1 METMRVFTSRTGVA
15 VAGLLAAFLPGVL
28 PAQVSTNSYARAEAY
43 LPWNAVTLTSG
54 TEVTPR
60 WIGPDRFWFRG
71 RRMDG
76 YEFVLVDPAK
86 LSRGPA
92 FDHERLAAALSMA
105 ADTAYTGRKLP
116 FTEFE
121 FVRDGRAIQ
130 FQVADSI
137 RWTCDIVAY
146 SCSGPDSAAAFPRY
160 EIRSPDGKWAAF
172 EKNENLWVRNLESRE
187 ETPLS
192 TDGATDWGYAVVP
205 EGCCSEITNRRRKF
219 RPPPVLKWSPDSKR
233 IATHRYDERNV
244 EKLYLLETATGR
256 PKLHSWHYAMP
267 GDSVIPAFEIYV
279 FDVAAKKGV
288 KVQVDKQPGNFT
300 AADSVFPEVRWTEDG
315 SSLFVTT
322 RSRDWKKWELF
333 RADPADGSVKR
344 VLTESGRTYREVNQF
359 PFRGGPN
366 WRPIRNGA
374 EALWWSERDG
384 WGHLYRYDV
393 ASGKVLNQVTTGQWL
408 VVDLLSVDETLGWVY
423 FTAVGREAGLDPYYA
438 QLYRVKLDGTSL
450 TRLTPE
456 NDDHQISAS
465 PSGKYFLD
473 VHSARDAAPISVVR
487 TPDGRVLQPVETA
500 DISRLIGT
508 GWRPAVPFRARARD
522 GVTDVHG
529 YLYFPS
535 RMDSG
540 AKYPVVDYVYPGPQ
554 VGAVFSRNFT
564 VGAPGYGSA
573 LAELGFI
580 VFTVDAMGSPLRSK
594 AFHDAYYANMTDNGI
609 PDHISA
615 LRELAA
621 RYPQMDLDRVGIYGH
636 SGGGFASTDAI
647 LRYPDFFKVAVSSAG
662 NHDNRGYAFGWG
674 EKYQGLLEKKGTGD
688 SYDSQANQGY
698 AANLKGKL
706 LLTYGTLDDNVHAN
720 MTLRVAEE
728 LIKANKTFDMFVFPN
743 RNHSY
748 AGEPYVIRRTWD
760 YLVQNLRG
768 ETPPA
773 DYLIRPPPK

>member
-1 METMRVFTSRTGVA
+1 VFTCPAGRA
-15 VAGLLAAFLPGVL
+15 VAGLLAVFLPGAL
-28 PAQVSTNSYARAEAY
+28 AAQVTTNQYARAEAF
-43 LPWNAVTLTSG
+43 LPWNSITLTSG
-54 TEVTPR
+54 TEVAPR

-76 YEFVLVDPAK
+76 HEFVLVDPSK
-86 LSRGPA
+86 LTRGPA
-92 FDHERLAAALSMA
+92 FDHERLAAALSVA

-121 FVRDGRAIQ
+121 FVGEGRAVQ

-146 SCSGPDSAAAFPRY
+146 TCSGPDSAAAFPRH
-160 EIRSPDGKWAAF
+160 EIRSPDRKWAAF
-172 EKNENLWVRNLESRE
+172 EKNENLWVRNLETRE
-187 ETPLS
+187 ETQLS
-192 TDGATDWGYAVVP
+192 TDGVADWGYAVVP

-219 RPPPVLKWSPDSKR
+219 RLPPVLKWSPDSKR

-244 EKLYLLETATGR
+244 EKLHLLETATGR
-256 PKLHSWHYAMP
+256 PKLHSWRYAMP
-267 GDSVIPAFEIYV
+267 GDSVIPMFDIYV
-279 FDVAAKKGV
+279 FDVAAKRGV
-288 KVQVDKQPGNFT
+288 KIQVDRQPGFFT
-300 AADSVFPEVRWTEDG
+300 MADSVFHDVSWTGDG
-315 SSLFVTT
+315 AALFVTT
-322 RSRDWKKWELF
+322 RSRDFKRVELF
-333 RADPADGSVKR
+333 RADPADGTTRK
-344 VLTESGRTYREVNQF
+344 VLAESGKTYRELNQF

-366 WRPIRNGA
+366 WRPIRSGA
-374 EALWWSERDG
+374 EVLWWSERDG

-393 ASGKVLNQVTTGQWL
+393 ATGRVLNQVTSGSWL
-408 VVDLLSVDETLGWVY
+408 VQDLLSVDEALGWVY
-423 FTAVGREAGLDPYYA
+423 FTAVGREPGVDPYYQ
-438 QLYRVKLDGTSL
+438 QLYRVKLDGSAL

-456 NDDHQISAS
+456 NADHEISSS

-473 VHSARDAAPISVVR
+473 VHSRRDTVPTSVIR
-487 TPDGRVLQPVETA
+487 GPDGRVSQTVETA
-500 DISRLIGT
+500 DISRLLGT
-508 GWRPAVPFRARARD
+508 GWKPAVPFKARARD
-522 GVTDVHG
+522 GVTDVYG

-554 VGAVFSRNFT
+554 VGSVFSRSFT
-564 VGAPGYGSA
+564 VGPAGYGPS

-621 RYPQMDLDRVGIYGH
+621 RYPQMDLDRVGIFGH
-636 SGGGFASTDAI
+636 SGGGFASTAAI

-674 EKYQGLLEKKGTGD
+674 EKYHGLVEKKGTGD
-688 SYDSQANQGY
+688 SYDSQANQNY

-706 LLTYGTLDDNVHAN
+706 LLTYGTLDDNVHGN
-720 MTLRVAEE
+720 LTLRVAEE

-743 RNHSY
+743 RNHGY

-760 YLVQNLRG
+760 YLVEHLRG
-768 ETPPA
+768 EKPPA
-773 DYLIRPPPK
+773 DYFIRPPPR

>member
-1 METMRVFTSRTGVA
+1 VSSSRTGVA
-15 VAGLLAAFLPGVL
+15 AAGLLATLLPGAL
-28 PAQVSTNSYARAEAY
+28 SAQASTNSYARAEAF

-54 TEVTPR
+54 TEVAPR

-92 FDHERLAAALSMA
+92 FDHERLAAALSVA

-146 SCSGPDSAAAFPRY
+146 SCTGPDSAAAFPRY

-172 EKNENLWVRNLESRE
+172 EKNENLWVRNLESKE
-187 ETPLS
+187 ETQLS

-233 IATHRYDERNV
+233 IVTHRYDERNV
-244 EKLYLLETATGR
+244 QNLYLLETATGR
-256 PKLHSWHYAMP
+256 PKLHTWHYAMP
-267 GDSVIPAFEIYV
+267 GDSVIPTFEVYV
-279 FDVAAKKGV
+279 FDVAAKRGV
-288 KVQVDKQPGNFT
+288 KVQVEKQPGNFT

-333 RADPADGSVKR
+333 RADPADGSVKK
-344 VLTESGRTYREVNQF
+344 VLTESARTYREVNQY
-359 PFRGGPN
+359 PFRSGPN

-408 VVDLLSVDETLGWVY
+408 VLDLLSVDETLGWVY
-423 FTAVGREAGLDPYYA
+423 FTAVGREAGLDPYYV
-438 QLYRVKLDGTSL
+438 QLYRVKLDGTGL
-450 TRLTPE
+450 TRLSPE

-473 VHSARDAAPISVVR
+473 VHSTRDAAPVSVVR
-487 TPDGRVLQPVETA
+487 SPDGRVLQPVETA

-508 GWRPAVPFRARARD
+508 GWKPAIPFRARARD
-522 GVTDVHG
+522 GVTDVYG
-529 YLYFPS
+529 YLYFPT

-554 VGAVFSRNFT
+554 IGSVFARGFT
-564 VGAPGYGSA
+564 VGPPGYGPA

-621 RYPQMDLDRVGIYGH
+621 RYPQMDLDRVGIFGH

-674 EKYQGLLEKKGTGD
+674 EKYQGLLEKKGMGD

-698 AANLKGKL
+698 ASNLKGKL

-773 DYLIRPPPK
+773 DYLIRPPPR